1 MREHALGREQGRSG
15 GFPWEAQVSRGAEI
29 SREEEGTRKQNWCTP
44 IASPPAAAP
53 LTGSPQLT
61 SREAGLVPGLLRL
74 CPGSKASVSHALSL
88 IMCGRHSSR
97 IPLQSRAAALVKPSR
112 GRGACCGAEG
122 QRNQG
127 AAPTPCLLAG
137 LPLRKRE
144 ARAAHL
150 LCSWAPKG
158 VAARSHPRLC
168 PSRLRAEMC

>member
-1 MREHALGREQGRSG
+1 MPWGGSRAGGGASLGKH
-15 GFPWEAQVSRGAEI
+15 GFPEALRFHGKKRAPGNKIGVPRQLH
-29 SREEEGTRKQNWCTP
+29 
-44 IASPPAAAP
+44 PPAAAP
-53 LTGSPQLT
+53 LTHSPQLM
-61 SREAGLVPGLLRL
+61 SREAELVPGLLRL

-88 IMCGRHSSR
+88 IVRGRHSSGS
-97 IPLQSRAAALVKPSR
+97 PLQSRATALVKPSR
-112 GRGACCGAEG
+112 GRGSCCGAEG

-158 VAARSHPRLC
+158 VAACSHPRLC